1 VSARKSF
8 VLWASIFS
16 TIVVVFLAGGLLL
29 RQSVAATFDTNAQIH
44 DARTLL
50 FRLLKAQLDEETG
63 IRGYEATHDREFLQ
77 PFTSAGHRVSDA
89 APALETLLNRLK
101 LPSAAAD
108 VGDAQRVN
116 ALWLRSVA
124 TPLLS
129 GGVEEPIALQWRGK
143 HLVDRFRVDT
153 AGVSRALTGRF
164 QDVRRAFDADLGR
177 IDLLILVTAILMIAA
192 ALEFWALQKGAVDNR
207 ARELRVGQ
215 ASIERARA
223 VMIGYETEKRTAQTQ
238 HEESTET
245 ERRQAKARLLHAEY
259 HDSLTGLPNRAFFLN
274 RLGESTTHVKLKA
287 ARVAVLFLDID
298 RFKIIND
305 SLGHA
310 GGDRLLAAL
319 ARRLTSCLRPSDVL
333 ARLGGDEFAI
343 LLDDDTTERD
353 ASLLAGRILQTLV
366 DPFRIDAQDVLASV
380 SIGVTL
386 GRLGSEDAVGM
397 LRDADIAMFRA
408 KQAGGGRYE
417 LFVHEMHVQA
427 MASSQLE
434 MDLRRALARGELRLA
449 FQPIV
454 SLLTGRISGF
464 EALVRWQHPDR
475 GMIPPS
481 TFIPLAEE
489 TGLIVPLGS
498 WVLAEACRQA
508 LRWQDVQPHG
518 PPVSVNVN
526 VAAKQLISKNFAVD
540 GFGADITRVLAETRL
555 DPACLNLEITE
566 SALLDY
572 AAETK
577 VALGY
582 VGSLGVA
589 MQLDDFG
596 TGYSSLSYLQRLPID
611 TVKIDLS
618 FISGGHG
625 EGISNPQIVET
636 ILALAQKLGKRVTA
650 EGVETKQQ
658 LSELRAL
665 RCTSAQGYFVS
676 VPLDADG
683 ARAFLANWHPLPG
696 IERLPASGAA

>member
-1 VSARKSF
+1 VSAKKSF
-8 VLWASIFS
+8 ILWASIFS
-16 TIVVVFLAGGLLL
+16 TIVVVFLAGGLFI
-29 RQSVAATFDTNAQIH
+29 RASVAASFDTNAQIH

-50 FRLLKAQLDEETG
+50 FRMLKAQLDEETG
-63 IRGYEATHDREFLQ
+63 IRGYVETHDREFLE
-77 PFTSAGHRVSDA
+77 PYLGANHRVADA
-89 APALETLLNRLK
+89 SKPLQALLYRLQ
-101 LPSAAAD
+101 LSAAARD
-108 VGDAQRVN
+108 VADAQRTN
-116 ALWLRSVA
+116 DAWLRSVA
-124 TPLLS
+124 TPLVA
-129 GGVEEPIALQWRGK
+129 GGVQEPIALQRDGK
-143 HLVDRFRVDT
+143 HLVDRFRGDT
-153 AGVSRALTGRF
+153 HGVSLALTARF
-164 QDVRRAFDADLGR
+164 KDVRRAFDTDLRR
-177 IDLLILVTAILMIAA
+177 INLLILSTAALLIAA
-192 ALEFWALQKGAVDNR
+192 ALEFWALQKGAVDSR
-207 ARELRVGQ
+207 AREMREGQ
-215 ASIERARA
+215 ASRERARIA
-223 VMIGYETEKRTAQTQ
+223 LIGYETERRKAQSR
-238 HEESTET
+238 HEESAKT
-245 ERRQAKARLLHAEY
+245 ERTHALARLLHAEY

-274 RLGESTTHVKLKA
+274 RLGESTAHVKLKA

-305 SLGHA
+305 SLGHG

-319 ARRLTSCLRPSDVL
+319 ARRLASCLHSSDVL

-353 ASLLAGRILQTLV
+353 ASRLATRILETLI

-380 SIGVTL
+380 SIGIAL

-408 KQAGGGRYE
+408 KQAGGGRFE

-427 MASSQLE
+427 MARSGLE
-434 MDLRRALARGELRLA
+434 IDLRRALARGELRLA

-454 SLLTGRISGF
+454 SLRTGRVSGF
-464 EALVRWQHPDR
+464 ESLVRWQHPDR

-508 LRWQDVQPHG
+508 LRWQDIQAPG

-526 VAAKQLISKNFAVD
+526 VAAKQLISKNFALD
-540 GFGADITRVLAETRL
+540 GFGADITRVLAETHL
-555 DPACLNLEITE
+555 DPAWLHLEITE

-577 VALGY
+577 IALGY

-650 EGVETKQQ
+650 EGVETMQQ
-658 LSELRAL
+658 LNELRAL
-665 RCTSAQGYFVS
+665 RCTSAQGFYVS

-683 ARAFLANWHPLPG
+683 ACAFLANWPG
-696 IERLPASGAA
+696 FDRLPAAGAA

>member
-1 VSARKSF
+1 MSAKRSF
-8 VLWASIFS
+8 ILWASIFS
-16 TIVVVFLAGGLLL
+16 TIVVVFLASGLFI
-29 RQSVAATFDTNAQIH
+29 RASVAATFDTNAQIH

-50 FRLLKAQLDEETG
+50 FRMLKAQLDEETG
-63 IRGYEATHDREFLQ
+63 IRGYEASHDREFLA
-77 PFTSAGHRVSDA
+77 PYVGANHRVADA
-89 APALETLLNRLK
+89 SRPLQELLYRLK
-101 LPSAAAD
+101 LPSAAKNVA
-108 VGDAQRVN
+108 DAQRVN

-124 TPLLS
+124 TPLLA
-129 GGVEEPIALQWRGK
+129 GRVRDPIALQRNGK
-143 HLVDRFRVDT
+143 HLVDRFRADT
-153 AGVSRALTGRF
+153 RAVFLTLTSRF
-164 QDVRRAFDADLGR
+164 EDVRRAFDTDLGR
-177 IDLLILVTAILMIAA
+177 IDLLILSTAVLLIAA
-192 ALEFWALQKGAVDNR
+192 ALEVWVLQKGAVDSR
-207 ARELRVGQ
+207 ARELREGQ
-215 ASIERARA
+215 ASIERART
-223 VMIGYETEKRTAQTQ
+223 VLIGYETERRTAQSL
-238 HEESTET
+238 HEES
-245 ERRQAKARLLHAEY
+245 AKTASTHALARLLHAEY

-274 RLGESTTHVKLKA
+274 RLGESTAHVKLKA

-305 SLGHA
+305 SLGHG

-319 ARRLTSCLRPSDVL
+319 ARRLANCLHSSDVL

-353 ASLLAGRILQTLV
+353 ASQLATRILQTLV
-366 DPFRIDAQDVLASV
+366 EPFRIDAQDVLASV
-380 SIGVTL
+380 SIGIAL

-427 MASSQLE
+427 MARSGLE
-434 MDLRRALARGELRLA
+434 IDLRRALARGELRLA

-454 SLLTGRISGF
+454 SLRTGRVSGF
-464 EALVRWQHPDR
+464 ESLVRWQHPDR

-508 LRWQDVQPHG
+508 LRWQDIQRPG

-526 VAAKQLISKNFAVD
+526 VAAKQLISKDFALD

-555 DPACLNLEITE
+555 DPACLHLEITE

-572 AAETK
+572 AAETRG
-577 VALGY
+577 ALGY

-658 LSELRAL
+658 LNELRAL
-665 RCTSAQGYFVS
+665 HCTSAQGFYVS

-683 ARAFLANWHPLPG
+683 ACAFLANWPG
-696 IERLPASGAA
+696 FDRLPAAGVA